1 VKMQDISTLRPVVHE
16 LVRMFVDEVRSLLA
30 CEVSSTPDTMLPG
43 EVAKS
48 MKVSPKKVYDWI
60 ESGRLR
66 AIDLNPP
73 NAKRPRWSIDRAD
86 VEAFRKSLQPTPKAP
101 RTPRRATTS
110 STKRY

>member
-1 VKMQDISTLRPVVHE
+1 MQDITTLQPIVRE
-16 LVRMFVDEVRSLLA
+16 LAKMFVDAVRDELA
-30 CEVSSTPDTMLPG
+30 NVLPNGKGDAMLPADI
-43 EVAKS
+43 AKDLR
-48 MKVSPKKVYDWI
+48 VSPKKVYDWI

-73 NAKRPRWSIDRAD
+73 NAKRPRWSIARAD

-110 STKRY
+110 SAKRY